1 MIKTNIT
8 KVFFQ
13 LLFPAVIITK
23 LFAVFYVFSYTQK
36 QDQDAINFS
45 TPPDFASI
53 NIISKRKKSFLD
65 FITPIVNAENSRI
78 LQIRERIKLLQ
89 KNFYNYNHH
98 YSTEDSLW
106 LEKLAAEYGI
116 ETSNTNFEKLTTQLL
131 HKIDIIPG
139 ELAIAQAAMES
150 AWGTSRFA
158 QKGNNFFGQ
167 WCFEI
172 NCGIPPQNPQSDKK
186 HYEVRKFSSANL
198 SVRSYMKNL
207 NTHRAYRKLR
217 KIRANVRTQYDRI
230 TGAALLGGL
239 RHYSAMGDAYAVS
252 LHRIIKH
259 NGLEKLFQKS
269 F

>member
-13 LLFPAVIITK
+13 LLLPAVIIAK
-23 LFAVFYVFSYTQK
+23 LFAVFYLFSHTHK
-36 QDQDAINFS
+36 QNQNAINFS
-45 TPPDFASI
+45 SPPDFSSI
-53 NIISKRKKSFLD
+53 KIISKRKESFLD
-65 FITPIVNAENSRI
+65 FITPIINAENSRI
-78 LQIRERIKLLQ
+78 LQVRERIKRLQ
-89 KNFYNYNHH
+89 ENFYNYNHH
-98 YSTEDSLW
+98 YSTQDSLW
-106 LEKLAAEYGI
+106 LEKLATEYGI

-158 QKGNNFFGQ
+158 QEGNNFFGQ
-167 WCFEI
+167 WCFEK
-172 NCGIPPQNPQSDKK
+172 NCGLAPQSPQADKK
-186 HYEVRKFSSANL
+186 HYEVRKFSTASL

-217 KIRANVRTQYDRI
+217 KTRANIRTQYGRI

-239 RHYSAMGDAYAVS
+239 RHYSAMGDAYTVS
-252 LHRIIKH
+252 LRRIIKH
-259 NGLEKLFQKS
+259 NGLEKLFQKPL
-269 F
+269 